1 MSLFEQLGQQ
11 PAPANPMQ
19 MVQQLRADPVGYLK
33 RAGLNI
39 PDGMT
44 NPQQIIQHL
53 MQSGQVPANRYQAAM
68 QMMQRMGRR

>member
-11 PAPANPMQ
+11 QANPMQ
-19 MVQQLRADPVGYLK
+19 MVQQLRADPAGYLK

-44 NPQQIIQHL
+44 DPQQIIQHL
-53 MQSGQVPANRYQAAM
+53 MRSGQVPANRYQAAM